1 MELGLKGR
9 TAVVVGGSMGIGK
22 AAARGLAAE
31 GVNVV
36 LLARGKE
43 NLDKAASEIA
53 SESNVE
59 VLTIP
64 TNVRDAN
71 SVNAA
76 AASAASRFGT
86 IHILVYTAGNRMRR
100 PDRQILWDDED
111 WLDDVNIKLIGMLRA
126 IRAFLPHFA
135 TDGSGR
141 IINVGGIAG
150 MMEWEK
156 AMTHGINNSA
166 MMHASTY
173 LARDLATERI
183 TVNTIVPGALVA
195 TEWREVWADS
205 RAMQQGKSRAEWLA
219 DYCQQKGI
227 LAGRWAT
234 VEELADAIGF
244 LASYRARY
252 INGTRLVVDGGLSV
266 NAR

>member
-9 TAVVVGGSMGIGK
+9 TAVISGGSTGIGK

-31 GVNVV
+31 GVNLV

-43 NLDKAASEIA
+43 NLDKAAKEITG
-53 SESNVE
+53 ESNVE

-64 TNVRDAN
+64 TNMKDVD
-71 SVNAA
+71 SVNTAATAA
-76 AASAASRFGT
+76 ANHFGT
-86 IHILVYTAGNRMRR
+86 IHILVNTAGNRMRR

-111 WLDDVNIKLIGMLRA
+111 WLDDINAKLVGMLRA

-135 TDGSGR
+135 KDGSGR
-141 IINVGGIAG
+141 IINVAGSAG
-150 MMEWEK
+150 MMDWEK

-173 LARDLATERI
+173 LARDLASDQI
-183 TVNTIVPGALVA
+183 TVNSVVPGLVA
-195 TEWREVWADS
+195 TEWREVWADT
-205 RAMQQGKSRAEWLA
+205 RAEQQEKSRAAFLA

-234 VEELADAIGF
+234 MQEIADSIVF
-244 LASYRARY
+244 LASDRARY
-252 INGTRLVVDGGLSV
+252 INGTRLLIDGGLSV